1 MSGRL
6 FRLYAFETVFKK
18 APLEPFLL
26 SPWYLED
33 AIHYTYFWKGGV
45 RSGILKA

>member
-18 APLEPFLL
+18 APLEPFLP
-26 SPWYLED
+26 SPWDLED
-33 AIHYTYFWKGGV
+33 TVHYRNFWKGEV
-45 RSGILKA
+45 RSGISNA